1 MDFENISQYCLLF
14 VPSLGVP
21 YLVVLFFSWCFIQVY
36 LKVRSSYTD
45 IKLETRKE
53 PPINIYLLDGLFVVV
68 LGFLVLFFMNI
79 AVDYFLVRGTVM
91 ELSAEVALLKHQ
103 VAYLKEAYLAEQ
115 FKNMK

>member
-1 MDFENISQYCLLF
+1 MDFENISQYC
-14 VPSLGVP
+14 VPSLVVP

-68 LGFLVLFFMNI
+68 LFFLAAFFMNI
-79 AVDYFLVRGTVM
+79 AMDYYLVRGTVM
-91 ELSAEVALLKHQ
+91 ELRSEVTLNLR
-103 VAYLKEAYLAEQ
+103 
-115 FKNMK
+115 

>member
-1 MDFENISQYCLLF
+1 MDFENISQYC
-14 VPSLGVP
+14 VPSLVVP

-53 PPINIYLLDGLFVVV
+53 PPINIYLLDGLFVVL
-68 LGFLVLFFMNI
+68 LGFLAAFFMNI
-79 AVDYFLVRGTVM
+79 AMDYYLVRGTVM
-91 ELSAEVALLKHQ
+91 ELNAEVALLKHQ

>member
-1 MDFENISQYCLLF
+1 MDFENISQYC
-14 VPSLGVP
+14 VPSLVVP

-53 PPINIYLLDGLFVVV
+53 PPINIYLLDGLFVVL
-68 LGFLVLFFMNI
+68 LGFLAAFFMNI
-79 AVDYFLVRGTVM
+79 AMDYYLVRGTVM

>member
-1 MDFENISQYCLLF
+1 M
-14 VPSLGVP
+14 
-21 YLVVLFFSWCFIQVY
+21 
-36 LKVRSSYTD
+36 
-45 IKLETRKE
+45 
-53 PPINIYLLDGLFVVV
+53 VV

>member
-1 MDFENISQYCLLF
+1 MDFENISQYCYLF
-14 VPSLGVP
+14 VPSIGVP

-53 PPINIYLLDGLFVVV
+53 PPINIYLLDGLFVVL
-68 LGFLVLFFMNI
+68 LGFLAAFFMNI
-79 AVDYFLVRGTVM
+79 AMDYYLVRGTVM

-115 FKNMK
+115 LKNMK

>member
-1 MDFENISQYCLLF
+1 MDFENISQYC
-14 VPSLGVP
+14 VPSLVVP

-53 PPINIYLLDGLFVVV
+53 PPINIYLLDGLFVV
-68 LGFLVLFFMNI
+68 LLFFLAAFFMNI
-79 AVDYFLVRGTVM
+79 AMDYYLVRGTVM
-91 ELSAEVALLKHQ
+91 ELNAEVALLKHQ

>member
-1 MDFENISQYCLLF
+1 MDFETIPILSSYLF
-14 VPSLGVP
+14 L
-21 YLVVLFFSWCFIQVY
+21 LVVVFFSWCFIQVY

-79 AVDYFLVRGTVM
+79 AIDYFLVRGTVM